1 VKEVVIACGGEIAEQ
16 KSDARR
22 EALGSVTV
30 DVRFG
35 DRVFRAG
42 DVITQVMR
50 EQGERE
56 PARLAAFPGQ
66 RRSGSRPKWWN
77 RELELTPH
85 VERRMEDRDFTEVQ
99 LREMLERATGYHPD
113 VVEDRFIVEA
123 RFKGRAW
130 EVVVEPDQEDD
141 LLVVVTAYRVDR

>member
-1 VKEVVIACGGEIAEQ
+1 MSHRALALLALTLVVPTAAD
-16 KSDARR
+16 SATPWN
-22 EALGSVTV
+22 EASPS
-30 DVRFG
+30 
-35 DRVFRAG
+35 AHS
-42 DVITQVMR
+42 
-50 EQGERE
+50 RE